1 MNYFLLKS
9 DPETYG
15 WKELIADGT
24 TRWDGIRSYAACNH
38 LRAMKKGDIALFYHS
53 NSPDGVVGTVQVVK
67 EAYTDPGAPG
77 EDWSCIDIKLQKP
90 LKNSV
95 SLDAIKKDKR
105 LKNMLLLKIG
115 RLSVMPVT
123 EAEFKTV
130 MELGATKI

>member
-15 WKELIADGT
+15 WKELAADGS
-24 TRWDGIRSYAACNH
+24 TRWDGIRSYAARIH
-38 LRAMKKGDIALFYHS
+38 LRAMKKGDLALFYHS
-53 NSPDGVVGTVQVVK
+53 NSPDGVVGIVQVLK
-67 EAYTDPGAPG
+67 EHYPDPGAPG
-77 EDWSCIDIKLQKP
+77 EDWSAIDIKAHKP

-95 SLDAIKKDKR
+95 SLDSIKKDKR

-130 MELGATKI
+130 LELGGA

>member
-15 WKELIADGT
+15 WKELAKDGS
-24 TRWDGIRSYAACNH
+24 TRWDGIRSYAARNH
-38 LRAMKKGDIALFYHS
+38 MRAMKKGDLALFYHS
-53 NSPDGVVGTVQVVK
+53 NSPDGVVGAVQITK
-67 EAYTDPGAPG
+67 EAYQDPADN
-77 EDWSCIDIKLQKP
+77 ENTWSAIDIKLHKA

-95 SLDAIKKDKR
+95 SLDVIKKDKR

-123 EAEFKTV
+123 EAEFKAV
-130 MELGATKI
+130 LELGGGM

>member
-15 WKELIADGT
+15 WKELAADGS
-24 TRWDGIRSYAACNH
+24 TRWDGIRSYGARNH
-38 LRAMKKGDIALFYHS
+38 LRAMKKGDLALFYHS
-53 NSPDGVVGTVQVVK
+53 NSPDGVVGVAEVVK
-67 EAYTDPGAPG
+67 EHYQDPSDK
-77 EDWSCIDIKLQKP
+77 ERIWSAIDIKLQKP

-95 SLDAIKKDKR
+95 SLDTIKKDKR

-123 EAEFKTV
+123 EAEFKTIL
-130 MELGATKI
+130 ELGGA